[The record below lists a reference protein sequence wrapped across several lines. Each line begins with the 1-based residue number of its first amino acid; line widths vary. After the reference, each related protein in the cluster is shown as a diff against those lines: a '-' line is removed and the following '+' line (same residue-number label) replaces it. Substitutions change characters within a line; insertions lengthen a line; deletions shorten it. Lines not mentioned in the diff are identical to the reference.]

1 MKRAKGRILR
11 KRALSMLLALT
22 MLFSSIEL
30 TAFAT
35 EQDPSSGTI
44 TPTEE
49 IVTPED
55 SETTNETGQNENQ
68 EGTDGSEDQDKSDDA
83 DESTGEGGSDKADD
97 SDGTQNPDGEGESGD
112 SDRTQ
117 DSDGEGE
124 ADGSDDTQDQEATDE
139 SEEPEE
145 TEGDKEATD
154 EETETTGTGVLE
166 SSDIK
171 LHTENS
177 LGRLFEDA
185 ISTEVTKELQET
197 GSGVYLVV
205 MNGTQATVSF
215 QTVHSG
221 TLVVGVYEDRG
232 TKLIATG
239 STEVAAGDTEAV
251 VSIEADSL
259 PEYFYL
265 KAYLV
270 DTKSFR
276 PYCEVYESEDYTE
289 KMQAFYA
296 KTTGDF
302 DGSHILNLDEDESN
316 NFIVFTDSVK
326 VIPRSGDAGTNKV
339 IECDEDKL
347 IYKIQNPD
355 EKFRAL
361 EEGDIFVYYYADN
374 EAIIT
379 KVLSV
384 NDDEDGGSV
393 LTIYGE
399 EPDFDAIIDFIKVGA
414 ENPKDTGISSYASLY
429 AVEEASKKWS
439 LPDWSKEEDGITVG
453 VSDIGGESTIR
464 IFRDSREEIEKS
476 ELEISYGATVSLSGE
491 LFDKEKRWKLG
502 EPTMPTNIPAVTIS
516 CTIEIK
522 LEVEASL
529 NVAGTISGSIGVAI
543 GKDGDVTKIGKS
555 PTFTVTKGAE
565 VAVSLGFVFT
575 PQLVFI
581 HEKILSA
588 GLELDFGLKLTF
600 TSDDIIAV
608 IGSERHAC
616 EECYGIT
623 FGPYLSITGN
633 VVILFHDVPPIN
645 LLDKDW
651 TAAEAYYS
659 VDHNKFGLGTCP
671 YKEYKVTVKVR
682 NLKNKLITGANVN
695 NVATTDN
702 LGKAMVWLPGGD
714 QVIYAAYDG
723 ETGSEFVNIDG
734 PKEIYVTLSI
744 ITTMQNDN
752 AVAQVALGLGGGNGN
767 DTSAAVTK
775 DGSLYMWGNN
785 SYGQLGIGSTTAQ
798 SLPVKVMDDVRTIR
812 VGNQYCAAITTAN
825 DLYMWGDNYYGQ
837 LGDGTTDSLYKP
849 TTPVLHNVKEVVLSP
864 VLVQNNLGASVAA
877 VKEDGSLWVWGYNLG
892 IGTGQRLP
900 TPVQILE
907 DEKIKSVSLG
917 GQHGAAIT
925 EDGRLYMWGN
935 NTSGE
940 VGNGTTS
947 SPNAPVQILENEKI
961 KVVSLGANHSAAVTG
976 DGRLYMWGYNL
987 YGQIGNNKTAKQL
1000 EPIEISLD
1008 SKKVKSVC
1016 LGNYYSM
1023 AITEDDCLYT
1033 WGNNS
1038 HKELGNGS
1046 DDNMYTYPQM
1056 VMEDVKQVFS
1066 GAGAYAYSDSV
1077 TAANAA
1083 ITKDGSLWM
1092 WGSGV
1097 PVDGWFNTSA
1107 TPVKVLD
1114 NVEYVSMI
1122 RGYSTNNGAAITKDG
1137 SLWMWG
1143 NNTGGQLGDGTKT
1156 SAYTPK
1162 RLDFFSPS
1170 SDIAAAAYALEAFG
1184 NVPSITQDA
1193 SNPARQTASFT
1204 GLHPEDIYNVYV
1216 MKSRDGEN
1224 PLGSDNLLYITQ
1236 TVSGADGNLGIT
1248 YEMKEAYDSP
1258 EVFCVAL
1265 TQTDLSGAEVSVD
1278 NVFYDGEEHMVE
1290 PVVVLDGVTLI
1301 AGTDYE
1307 VYGETVVTEV
1317 GEYKITVKG
1326 IGEYCGQ
1333 KEVTYRVT
1341 DVELIDLSSA
1351 EIKVS
1356 DISYDGNEHRV
1367 TVNVTYDG
1375 QLLAEGTDYELTGD
1389 ILVTEIGEYRVIVKG
1404 IGLYCGERE
1413 VLFRVKEAGNGDDPD
1428 PDDPG
1433 TGVLPGD
1440 VPADGIPDGLWI
1452 AGIAAEGYPYTGQTI
1467 KPEVRVYDGETRL
1480 TAGKDYT
1487 ISYKNNTNANDTSV
1501 INAAPTITVTGK
1513 GNYGGSEKAV
1523 FKITPIDLE
1532 DKAIG
1537 MEDIVAAYNGKVQ
1550 KPVPVVTFGGKKL
1563 SNNKDYTVEYPSQGT
1578 DAYKS
1583 AAEYEI
1589 LVKAKEGGN
1598 FTGRKTIKL
1607 TITEKP
1613 LISKA
1618 TVAKINNQ
1626 PYNNGEEVKPALTVK
1641 LQGKTL
1647 SEGTD
1652 YTVAYRNNRQVGT
1665 ATAVITGTGDYAGT
1679 KSVTFKIVGTAAI
1692 SKAKVSGIPA
1702 SYTYSGKAYKPEV
1715 TLMLNE
1721 QMLVKGIDYEVD
1733 YTNNVKAGKATVTIK
1748 GIGAYTGSIKK
1759 TFKINPYNLDEDED
1773 EKIEDEQPILTVKYV
1788 KGGCQPDAALSFDGV
1803 KLVKGKDYTVTYRN
1817 NKKLGSAVMIV
1828 KGIGNFK
1835 GSREKSFTIRK
1846 KALNDEQSP
1855 VKLTLP
1861 DVAYVDKPGKYMSKP
1876 VLTDSDGKTLAA
1888 RTDYDK
1894 NITYS
1899 LGNGTVLDNTS
1910 KPSVGTEIMVT
1921 VTGKGKYEGILTGSY
1936 KITKMSFNNAKIT
1949 VRAKPYT
1956 GKPIEL
1962 TEEDITIKIGNT
1974 SDFVLGRDY
1983 EIVADSY
1990 QNNINKGTASVT
2002 VKGKG
2007 EYGGTKTVKFK
2018 ITSKSFAWVLNLFG

>member
-1 MKRAKGRILR
+1 MKRTKGRVLR
-11 KRALSMLLALT
+11 ERVLSMLLALT

-35 EQDPSSGTI
+35 EQDPSSGT
-44 TPTEE
+44 TTFTEE
-49 IVTPED
+49 TVTPED
-55 SETTNETGQNENQ
+55 SGTTDETGQDEDR
-68 EGTDGSEDQDKSDDA
+68 EETDGTIDSDQSDDS
-83 DESTGEGGSDKADD
+83 DESTGEEGSDKADD
-97 SDGTQNPDGEGESGD
+97 SDGTQNPDGEDESGESDGN
-112 SDRTQ
+112 Q
-117 DSDGEGE
+117 DSDDEE
-124 ADGSDDTQDQEATDE
+124 ETDGSDDTQDPDEADE
-139 SEEPEE
+139 SEEPE
-145 TEGDKEATD
+145 GD
-154 EETETTGTGVLE
+154 EETETTGPGVLE

-171 LHTENS
+171 LHTESS

-197 GSGVYLVV
+197 GSGVYSVI
-205 MNGTQATVSF
+205 MNGTQATVSL

-221 TLVVGVYEDRG
+221 TLVVGVYEDSG
-232 TKLIATG
+232 VKLIATG

-251 VSIEADSL
+251 VAIEADSL

-276 PYCEVYESEDYTE
+276 PYCEVYESEEYTE
-289 KMQAFYA
+289 KMQVFYA

-384 NDDEDGGSV
+384 NGDEDGGSV

-476 ELEISYGATVSLSGE
+476 ELEISYGAKVSLSGE
-491 LFDKEKRWKLG
+491 LFNKEKRWKLG

-522 LEVEASL
+522 LEVEVSL
-529 NVAGTISGSIGVAI
+529 NVAGTLSGSIGVAI
-543 GKDGDVTKIGKS
+543 DKDGDVTKIGKS

-565 VAVSLGFVFT
+565 VSVSLGFVFT

-588 GLELDFGLKLTF
+588 GLEIDFGLKLTF

-623 FGPYLSITGN
+623 FGPYLSITGK
-633 VVILFHDVPPIN
+633 VVLLLHKEKID

-659 VDHNKFGLGTCP
+659 VDYNKFGLGTCP

-695 NVATTDN
+695 NVATTDKG
-702 LGKAMVWLPGGD
+702 GKAMVWLSGGD
-714 QVIYAAYDG
+714 QVIYAVYDG
-723 ETGSEFVNIDG
+723 ETGSVFANIDG
-734 PKEIYVTLSI
+734 PKEVYVTLSI
-744 ITTMQNDN
+744 ITGMQNDN
-752 AVAQVALGLGGGNGN
+752 AVAQVALGGNSYRY
-767 DTSAAVTK
+767 SAAVTK

-785 SYGQLGIGSTTAQ
+785 YYGQLGDGSKTNKLVPT
-798 SLPVKVMDDVRTIR
+798 KIMDNVRTIKTSDR
-812 VGNQYCAAITTAN
+812 FCAAITIDN
-825 DLYMWGDNYYGQ
+825 KLYMWGDNSYGQ

-849 TTPVLHNVKEVVLSP
+849 TTPVLYDVKDVILSQYFSAAIKTDGSLWMWGDNLRGQLGDGTTDRQTTPVKILENVREVS
-864 VLVQNNLGASVAA
+864 LGAYHGAA
-877 VKEDGSLWVWGYNLG
+877 IKTDGSLWVWG
-892 IGTGQRLP
+892 
-900 TPVQILE
+900 
-907 DEKIKSVSLG
+907 
-917 GQHGAAIT
+917 
-925 EDGRLYMWGN
+925 
-935 NTSGE
+935 NT
-940 VGNGTTS
+940 
-947 SPNAPVQILENEKI
+947 
-961 KVVSLGANHSAAVTG
+961 
-976 DGRLYMWGYNL
+976 Y
-987 YGQIGNNKTAKQL
+987 YGQIGNGTKGSASNSAQTTPLRLMENVKEVSLGEYHSAAVKNDGSLWLWGSNTYGQIGNFKTADQL
-1000 EPIEISLD
+1000 EPLEISLD
-1008 SKKVKSVC
+1008 GQRVKTVC
-1016 LGNYYSM
+1016 LAQRYSI
-1023 AITEDDCLYT
+1023 AITESGSLYT
-1033 WGNNS
+1033 WGNNT
-1038 HKELGNGS
+1038 HNQLGNGL
-1046 DDNMYTYPQM
+1046 DDGVCTYPKLILDNVEQVITGDCWYSSEFVAAIKTDGSLWM
-1056 VMEDVKQVFS
+1056 WGANYYGQTGTGETTSAVKTPKKVLDNVVQVS
-1066 GAGAYAYSDSV
+1066 LSNSEVYNGSSSTNGHS
-1077 TAANAA
+1077 AA
-1083 ITKDGSLWM
+1083 ITKDGSLWI
-1092 WGSGV
+1092 WGH
-1097 PVDGWFNTSA
+1097 
-1107 TPVKVLD
+1107 
-1114 NVEYVSMI
+1114 
-1122 RGYSTNNGAAITKDG
+1122 
-1137 SLWMWG
+1137 
-1143 NNTGGQLGDGTKT
+1143 GQLGDGKT
-1156 SAYTPK
+1156 TTTRTPLK
-1162 RLDFFSPS
+1162 LDFFSPS
-1170 SDIAAAAYALEAFG
+1170 SDIAAAAYALEVFG

-1236 TVSGADGNLGIT
+1236 AVSGADGNLGIT

-1290 PVVVLDGVTLI
+1290 PVVVLDGVTLT

-1341 DVELIDLSSA
+1341 DVELVDLSSA

-1356 DISYDGNEHRV
+1356 DIAHDGNEHRV
-1367 TVNVTYDG
+1367 TVTVTYDG

-1413 VLFRVKEAGNGDDPD
+1413 VLFRVKEAGSGDDPD

-1452 AGIAAEGYPYTGQTI
+1452 AGIAAEGYPYTGQAI

-1487 ISYKNNTNANDTSV
+1487 ISYKNNTNANDISV
-1501 INAAPTITVTGK
+1501 INTAPTITVTGK

-1563 SNNKDYTVEYPSQGT
+1563 SNNKDYTVEYPSQGA

-1665 ATAVITGTGDYAGT
+1665 ATAVITGTGNYAGT

-1692 SKAKVSGIPA
+1692 SKAKISGISG

-1715 TLMLNE
+1715 TLTLNE
-1721 QMLVKGIDYEVD
+1721 QTLVCGTDYEVT
-1733 YTNNVKAGKATVTIK
+1733 YANNIKAGKAAVIVK

-1759 TFKINPYNLDEDED
+1759 TFKINPYNMDEDED
-1773 EKIEDEQPILTVKYV
+1773 EKIEDAQPILTVKYV
-1788 KGGCQPDAALSFDGV
+1788 KGGCQPDTSLSFDGV
-1803 KLVKGKDYTVTYRN
+1803 KLVKGTDYTITYRN
-1817 NKKLGSAVMIV
+1817 NKKLGSAVMII
-1828 KGIGNFK
+1828 KGKGNFK

-1855 VKLTLP
+1855 IQMALP
-1861 DVAYVDKPGKYMSKP
+1861 DVAFVDKAGKYMSKP
-1876 VLTDSDGKTLAA
+1876 VLTDSDGKKLVAGA
-1888 RTDYDK
+1888 DYDK
-1894 NITYS
+1894 NITYT
-1899 LGNGTVLDNTS
+1899 LEDGTVLDKTS
-1910 KPSVGTEIMVT
+1910 KPAVGTKITVT
-1921 VTGKGKYEGILTGSY
+1921 VTGKGKYNGTLSGSY
-1936 KITKMSFNNAKIT
+1936 KITKTSFNNAKIT
-1949 VRAKPYT
+1949 VKAKPYT
-1956 GKPIEL
+1956 GKPVEI

-2002 VKGKG
+2002 IKGKG